1 MIWQKMMLVPC
12 WWRQNLK
19 KTWGN
24 GNNLPTELDVL
35 GLKFVWLF
43 LLWVN
48 GVKEVLS
55 VLSEYT
61 DGEGKSRFSW
71 KPEDCYQNRVC
82 ACVCMRVC
90 AHVHVFIAI
99 MLYVCVVI
107 CYEHWL
113 WSALILHISGSKNV
127 QTPIY
132 RFGIKWILIA
142 DGTRHR
148 LLDSAEAAT

>member
-1 MIWQKMMLVPC
+1 M
-12 WWRQNLK
+12 
-19 KTWGN
+19 
-24 GNNLPTELDVL
+24 
-35 GLKFVWLF
+35 WLF

-107 CYEHWL
+107 CYEH
-113 WSALILHISGSKNV
+113 
-127 QTPIY
+127 
-132 RFGIKWILIA
+132 
-142 DGTRHR
+142 
-148 LLDSAEAAT
+148 